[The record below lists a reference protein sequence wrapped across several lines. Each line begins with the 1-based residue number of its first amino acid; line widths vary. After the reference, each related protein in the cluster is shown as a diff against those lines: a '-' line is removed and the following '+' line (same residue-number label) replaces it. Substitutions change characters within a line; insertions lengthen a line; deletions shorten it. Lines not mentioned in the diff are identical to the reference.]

1 MDAAVIVHQSVNHY
15 LCEEA
20 ALTLSPSTADDL
32 DTVLAALANAHR
44 RAIVH
49 ALGLQPYSISQ
60 LAALRELSLPAIHKH
75 LGILEDAH
83 LIRRRKTGRTTYLT
97 LQRQTLRS
105 LQDWLAEFHT
115 YWGTDTES
123 LANYEEFLTRGP
135 SSNPPTAT
143 TTSEES
149 S

>member
-1 MDAAVIVHQSVNHY
+1 MTASSV
-15 LCEEA
+15 
-20 ALTLSPSTADDL
+20 TRDDL

-60 LAALRELSLPAIHKH
+60 LAELRDLSLPAIHKH
-75 LGILEDAH
+75 LAILENAR

-97 LQRQTLRS
+97 LERQSLRS
-105 LQDWLAEFHT
+105 LQGWLAGFHP
-115 YWGTDTES
+115 YWGTDAES
-123 LANYEEFLTRGP
+123 LANYEEFLAGNP
-135 SSNPPTAT
+135 SGAT
-143 TTSEES
+143 PTTSIANEES

>member
-1 MDAAVIVHQSVNHY
+1 MTPTPS
-15 LCEEA
+15 
-20 ALTLSPSTADDL
+20 SPADL
-32 DTVLAALANAHR
+32 DTVLSALANTHR

-60 LAALRELSLPAIHKH
+60 LAGLRELSLPAIHKH
-75 LGILEDAH
+75 LAILEDAH

-115 YWGTDTES
+115 YWGTDAENLT
-123 LANYEEFLTRGP
+123 NYEVFLTRTP
-135 SSNPPTAT
+135 SSDPPTT
-143 TTSEES
+143 TTPREES

>member
-1 MDAAVIVHQSVNHY
+1 MTASSV
-15 LCEEA
+15 
-20 ALTLSPSTADDL
+20 TPDDL

-60 LAALRELSLPAIHKH
+60 LAEMRDLSLPAIHKH
-75 LGILEDAH
+75 LAILENAC

-97 LQRQTLRS
+97 LERRSLRS
-105 LQDWLAEFHT
+105 LQDWLAEFHA
-115 YWGTDTES
+115 YWGTDAES
-123 LANYEEFLTRGP
+123 LANYEEFLTGNP
-135 SSNPPTAT
+135 SGTTP
-143 TTSEES
+143 TTSITNEES

>member
-1 MDAAVIVHQSVNHY
+1 MN
-15 LCEEA
+15 
-20 ALTLSPSTADDL
+20 SPRATADDL
-32 DTVLAALANAHR
+32 DVVLGALANAHR

-60 LAALRELSLPAIHKH
+60 LAGLRELSLPAIHKH
-75 LGILEDAH
+75 LAILEDAQ

-105 LQDWLAEFHT
+105 LQDWLAGFHT
-115 YWGTDTES
+115 HWGTHAES
-123 LANYEEFLTRGP
+123 LTNYETFLTGNP
-135 SSNPPTAT
+135 SGTAPN
-143 TTSEES
+143 TSIHHEES

>member
-1 MDAAVIVHQSVNHY
+1 MA
-15 LCEEA
+15 
-20 ALTLSPSTADDL
+20 LSPVTADDL

-60 LAALRELSLPAIHKH
+60 LAELRELSLPAIHKH
-75 LGILEDAH
+75 LAILENAR

-97 LQRQTLRS
+97 LDRQSLRS
-105 LQDWLAEFHT
+105 LQGWLAGFHT
-115 YWGTDTES
+115 YWGTDAES
-123 LANYEEFLTRGP
+123 LANYEEFLTGDP
-135 SSNPPTAT
+135 SGTRP
-143 TTSEES
+143 TTSTANEES

>member
-1 MDAAVIVHQSVNHY
+1 MA
-15 LCEEA
+15 
-20 ALTLSPSTADDL
+20 LSPTTADDL
-32 DTVLAALANAHR
+32 DTVLAALSNAHR

-75 LGILEDAH
+75 LAILEEAQ

-97 LQRQTLRS
+97 LQRHTLRS

-115 YWGTDTES
+115 YWGADAES
-123 LANYEEFLTRGP
+123 LANYEDFLARDP
-135 SSNPPTAT
+135 SGTTP
-143 TTSEES
+143 TTSTSTEES

>member
-1 MDAAVIVHQSVNHY
+1 MT
-15 LCEEA
+15 
-20 ALTLSPSTADDL
+20 LTPSSPADL
-32 DTVLAALANAHR
+32 DTVLSALANTHR

-60 LAALRELSLPAIHKH
+60 LAGLRELSLPAIHKH
-75 LGILEDAH
+75 LAILEDAH

-97 LQRQTLRS
+97 LQRQALRS

-115 YWGTDTES
+115 YWGTDAET
-123 LANYEEFLTRGP
+123 LTNYEEFLTRNP
-135 SSNPPTAT
+135 SSDPPTT
-143 TTSEES
+143 TTPREES

>member
-1 MDAAVIVHQSVNHY
+1 M
-15 LCEEA
+15 
-20 ALTLSPSTADDL
+20 TASSATPDDL

-60 LAALRELSLPAIHKH
+60 LAQLRGLSLPAIHKH
-75 LGILEDAH
+75 LAILENAH

-97 LQRQTLRS
+97 LDRQSLRS
-105 LQDWLAEFHT
+105 LQGWLAEFHT
-115 YWGTDTES
+115 YWGTDAES
-123 LANYEEFLTRGP
+123 LANYEEFFDGNP
-135 SSNPPTAT
+135 SGTTPTTST
-143 TTSEES
+143 TTEES

>member
-1 MDAAVIVHQSVNHY
+1 MSASSV
-15 LCEEA
+15 
-20 ALTLSPSTADDL
+20 TPDDL

-60 LAALRELSLPAIHKH
+60 LAELRDLSLPAIHKH
-75 LGILEDAH
+75 LAILENAR

-97 LQRQTLRS
+97 LDRQSLRS
-105 LQDWLAEFHT
+105 LQGWLAGFHP
-115 YWGTDTES
+115 YWGTDAES
-123 LANYEEFLTRGP
+123 LANYEEFLTGDP
-135 SSNPPTAT
+135 SGTRP
-143 TTSEES
+143 TTSIANEES

>member
-1 MDAAVIVHQSVNHY
+1 MTASSV
-15 LCEEA
+15 
-20 ALTLSPSTADDL
+20 TPDDL

-60 LAALRELSLPAIHKH
+60 LAEQRELSLPAIHKH
-75 LGILEDAH
+75 LAILESAR

-97 LQRQTLRS
+97 LDRRS
-105 LQDWLAEFHT
+105 LQSLQSWLAGFHT
-115 YWGTDTES
+115 YWGTDAES
-123 LANYEEFLTRGP
+123 LANYEEFLDGN
-135 SSNPPTAT
+135 SSGTTPTTST
-143 TTSEES
+143 TTEES

>member
-1 MDAAVIVHQSVNHY
+1 M
-15 LCEEA
+15 
-20 ALTLSPSTADDL
+20 TLSPTTSDHL

-75 LGILEDAH
+75 LAILENAR

-97 LQRQTLRS
+97 LERQSLRS
-105 LQDWLAEFHT
+105 LQDWLVRFHS
-115 YWGTDTES
+115 YWGTGSES
-123 LANYEEFLTRGP
+123 LANYEEFLTGTP
-135 SSNPPTAT
+135 SGTTP
-143 TTSEES
+143 TTSTSHEES

>member
-1 MDAAVIVHQSVNHY
+1 MDSSSA
-15 LCEEA
+15 
-20 ALTLSPSTADDL
+20 TPDDL
-32 DTVLAALANAHR
+32 DIVLGALANAHR

-60 LAALRELSLPAIHKH
+60 LAGLRELSLPAIHKH
-75 LGILEDAH
+75 LAILEGAG

-105 LQDWLAEFHT
+105 LQDWLAGFHT
-115 YWGTDTES
+115 YWGTDAES
-123 LANYEEFLTRGP
+123 LANYEKFLTGDQH
-135 SSNPPTAT
+135 NAKPPTSDAT
-143 TTSEES
+143 KES

>member
-1 MDAAVIVHQSVNHY
+1 M
-15 LCEEA
+15 
-20 ALTLSPSTADDL
+20 TLSPTTVGDL

-60 LAALRELSLPAIHKH
+60 LAALRDLSLPAIHKH
-75 LGILEDAH
+75 LAILEDAH

-105 LQDWLAEFHT
+105 LQDWLTEFHT
-115 YWGTDTES
+115 YWGTDAAS
-123 LANYEEFLTRGP
+123 LANYEQFLTRDP
-135 SSNPPTAT
+135 SSNTP
-143 TTSEES
+143 TTSTSREES

>member
-1 MDAAVIVHQSVNHY
+1 MTASSV
-15 LCEEA
+15 
-20 ALTLSPSTADDL
+20 TRDDL

-60 LAALRELSLPAIHKH
+60 LAELRDLSLPAIHKH
-75 LGILEDAH
+75 LAILENAR

-97 LQRQTLRS
+97 LERQSLRS
-105 LQDWLAEFHT
+105 LQDWLVGFHS
-115 YWGTDTES
+115 YWGTGSES
-123 LANYEEFLTRGP
+123 LANYEEFLTGNP
-135 SSNPPTAT
+135 SGTTP
-143 TTSEES
+143 TTSRSNKES